1 MKTLVI
7 YDTKYGSTKEIAQAI
22 GTGLGGQV
30 SWVKEIKEVNSYD
43 LIVLGCPIYAG
54 RLLPGMIDF
63 LEREKENLVK
73 SRLAIF
79 IVCGDTGSIQ
89 VQGQETGGKAYLRE
103 LSIFLKGGIVATEA
117 FLGRMKKAEID
128 QEDQNML
135 EEFSNILGVNFPDFD
150 GVDLHKAKEFGQDL
164 KEKLVRLG

>member
-1 MKTLVI
+1 MKNLVI

-22 GTGLGGQV
+22 GDGLGGQV
-30 SWVKEIKEVNSYD
+30 SWIKEIKEISNYD

-63 LEREKENLVK
+63 LEKEKENLVK
-73 SRLAIF
+73 SKLAIF
-79 IVCGDTGSIQ
+79 IVCGDTGSVQ

-103 LSIFLKGGIVATEA
+103 IANFLGGDILAIEA
-117 FLGRMKKAEID
+117 FLGRMKKAEVD
-128 QEDQNML
+128 EEDQKLL

-150 GVDLHKAKEFGQDL
+150 GVNLDNAKEFGQNL
-164 KEKLVRLG
+164 KENLQILG

>member
-22 GTGLGGQV
+22 GAGLEGQV
-30 SWVKEIKEVNSYD
+30 SWVKEIREVNNYD
-43 LIVLGCPIYAG
+43 LVVLGCPIYAG

-73 SRLAIF
+73 GRLAVF
-79 IVCGDTGSIQ
+79 IVCGDTGSVQ
-89 VQGQETGGKAYLRE
+89 VQGQETGGKAYLGE
-103 LSIFLKGGIVATEA
+103 IANFLGGDILATEA
-117 FLGRMKKAEID
+117 FLGRMKKAEVD
-128 QEDQNML
+128 EEDQKLL

-150 GVDLHKAKEFGQDL
+150 GVNLDKAKEFGQNL
-164 KEKLVRLG
+164 KESLQRLG